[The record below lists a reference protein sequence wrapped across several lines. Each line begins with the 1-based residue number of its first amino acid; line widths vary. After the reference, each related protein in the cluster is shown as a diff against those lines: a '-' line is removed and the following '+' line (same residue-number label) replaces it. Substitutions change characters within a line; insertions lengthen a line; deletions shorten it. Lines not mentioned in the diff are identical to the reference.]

1 MMKDK
6 NALKIKAD
14 GHVATDKLTKM
25 MESGYVPLKIVAM
38 VKCNTCHSSI
48 GVFLLSPIRNVLITM
63 L

>member
-1 MMKDK
+1 MKDK

-25 MESGYVPLKIVAM
+25 MESGYVPIKIVAM

-48 GVFLLSPIRNVLITM
+48 GVFYLAP
-63 L
+63 